1 MITAMVNM
9 KKLKTAILGGSFNPI
24 HNGHIKIAQ
33 YICNSFGYERII
45 FIPSFISP
53 HKNPFDYIKPID
65 RFNMTKIAI
74 TNYQNFVIDDYELNE
89 QAISYTINTI
99 KHIYQ
104 KYDDIESKLT
114 LIIGS
119 DLIADFDKWY
129 KASDIAKEVDIIA
142 LSRTED
148 KKVEHKN
155 IEKYNM
161 HLVYIDY
168 IDIASTT
175 IRENIDN
182 PSIIK
187 EMLDAN
193 VYKYMKE
200 NNLYID
206 NHLN

>member
-1 MITAMVNM
+1 MVNM